1 MSQTEQNNSELTNVA
16 ATNESEVI
24 QLAKELMSRASVT
37 PEDAGCQALLGERLA
52 KLGFNNESMIFA
64 DTTNLWS
71 RRDSEVQDTDKSGT
85 DDLVFCFAGHTD
97 VVPAGNLEL
106 WNTPPFEPTIIDG
119 MLYGRGASDMKGS
132 LAAMIVATERFVHDH
147 PDHQGAITYLIT
159 SDEEGPFINGTTKVI
174 DTLEARNEKITYCIV
189 GEPSS
194 THSVGDVVKNGRRGS
209 ISAEVD
215 IKGKQG
221 HVAYPE
227 HVKNPIHLAMPALTE
242 LSQLKWDQGNEYF
255 PATSFQ
261 LSNIHAGTGATN
273 VVPGHI
279 TALFNLR
286 YSTELTDQI
295 IVEQV
300 ESTLNKHQLDYDI
313 KWTFNGKPFITE
325 QVESKHSFLNA
336 VSQAILS
343 VTGNKT
349 QLSTSGGTSDGRFI
363 APTGAQVIELGPC
376 NATIHQVNESV
387 SCRDLEQLVEI
398 YYHCLVNIL
407 CIHKKIS

>member
-1 MSQTEQNNSELTNVA
+1 MSTHTSD
-16 ATNESEVI
+16 VI
-24 QLAKELMSRASVT
+24 KLAIDLMSRPSVT
-37 PEDAGCQALLGERLA
+37 PEDAGCQQLMKDRLE
-52 KLGFNNESMIFA
+52 KLGFTNETMVFE

-71 RRDSEVQDTDKSGT
+71 RRNGNRNTLDTNAP
-85 DDLVFCFAGHTD
+85 VFCFAGHTD

-106 WNTPPFEPTIIDG
+106 WHTPPFEPTIIDG
-119 MLYGRGASDMKGS
+119 VLYGRGAADMKGS
-132 LAAMIVATERFVHDH
+132 LAAMIVATERFVNDH
-147 PDHQGAITYLIT
+147 PNYDGAITYLIT
-159 SDEEGPFINGTTKVI
+159 SDEEGPFINGTTRVI

-194 THSVGDVVKNGRRGS
+194 TNTVGDIIKNGRRGS

-227 HVKNPIHLAMPALTE
+227 HVINPIHMAMPALTE
-242 LSQLKWDQGNEYF
+242 LSQFHWDHGNDYF

-261 LSNIHAGTGATN
+261 LSNINSGTGATN
-273 VVPGHI
+273 VVPGHLN
-279 TALFNLR
+279 ALFNLR

-300 ESTLNKHQLDYDI
+300 ESILNKHQLDYDI

-325 QVESKHSFLNA
+325 LKNKAGDFLTSVTDA
-336 VSQAILS
+336 VSS
-343 VTGNKT
+343 VTGSKP

-363 APTGAQVIELGPC
+363 APTGAKVIELGPC

-387 SCRDLEQLVEI
+387 VCDDLDKLCDI
-398 YYHCLVNIL
+398 YYACLQQVL
-407 CIHKKIS
+407 LKDEK

>member
-1 MSQTEQNNSELTNVA
+1 MSEQT
-16 ATNESEVI
+16 SEVI
-24 QLAKELMSRASVT
+24 KLAIDLISRPSVT
-37 PEDAGCQALLGERLA
+37 PEDAGCQQLMKERLRR
-52 KLGFNNESMIFA
+52 LGFSNETMVFE

-71 RRDSEVQDTDKSGT
+71 RRDGSENNIDESAP
-85 DDLVFCFAGHTD
+85 VFCFAGHTD

-106 WNTPPFEPTIIDG
+106 WHTPPFEPTIIDG
-119 MLYGRGASDMKGS
+119 VLYGRGAADMKGS
-132 LAAMIVATERFVHDH
+132 LAAMIVATERFVNDYPNYH
-147 PDHQGAITYLIT
+147 GAITYLIT
-159 SDEEGPFINGTTKVI
+159 SDEEGPFINGTTRVI

-194 THSVGDVVKNGRRGS
+194 TNTVGDIIKNGRRGS
-209 ISAEVD
+209 ISADVD

-221 HVAYPE
+221 HVAYPD

-242 LSQLKWDQGNEYF
+242 LSQFHWDHGNDYF

-261 LSNIHAGTGATN
+261 LSNINSGTGATN
-273 VVPGHI
+273 VVPGHL

-300 ESTLNKHQLDYDI
+300 ESILNKHQLDYDI

-325 QVESKHSFLNA
+325 LGNEEGDFLTA
-336 VSQAILS
+336 VTHAVRS
-343 VTGNKT
+343 VTGAKP

-363 APTGAQVIELGPC
+363 APTGAKVIELGPC

-387 SCRDLEQLVEI
+387 VCEDLDKLCDI
-398 YYHCLVNIL
+398 YYACLQQVLI
-407 CIHKKIS
+407 KDEV

>member
-1 MSQTEQNNSELTNVA
+1 MSQTEQKK
-16 ATNESEVI
+16 ESAVI
-24 QLAKELMSRASVT
+24 ELAKELIARASVT
-37 PEDAGCQALLGERLA
+37 PEDVGCQKLMAERLA

-71 RRDSEVQDTDKSGT
+71 RRDSSVCKGN
-85 DDLVFCFAGHTD
+85 DLVFCFAGHTD

-106 WNTPPFEPTIIDG
+106 WDTPPFEPTIIDG
-119 MLYGRGASDMKGS
+119 MLYGRGAADMKGS
-132 LAAMIVATERFVHDH
+132 LAAMIVATERFVKDH

-159 SDEEGPFINGTTKVI
+159 SDEEGPFINGTTRVI
-174 DTLEARNEKITYCIV
+174 DTLEERNEKITYCIV

-194 THSVGDVVKNGRRGS
+194 TNAVGDIVKNGRRGS
-209 ISAEVD
+209 ITAEVD

-227 HVKNPIHLAMPALTE
+227 HVRNPIHLAMPALTE
-242 LSQLKWDQGNEYF
+242 LSLVEWDQVNEYF

-261 LSNIHAGTGATN
+261 LSNINAGTGATN
-273 VVPGHI
+273 VVPGHL

-286 YSTELTDQI
+286 YSTELTDQM

-300 ESTLNKHQLDYDI
+300 ESILNKHQLDYEI
-313 KWTFNGKPFITE
+313 KWTFNGKPFITKHVDSE
-325 QVESKHSFLNA
+325 QGFLNA
-336 VSQAILS
+336 VSQAILT
-343 VTGNKT
+343 VTGRET
-349 QLSTSGGTSDGRFI
+349 QLSTAGGTSDGRFI

-387 SCRDLEQLVEI
+387 SCNDLEQLVDI
-398 YYHCLVNIL
+398 YYHCLVNVL
-407 CIHKKIS
+407 CSHKNTNG

>member
-1 MSQTEQNNSELTNVA
+1 MSEQT
-16 ATNESEVI
+16 SEVI
-24 QLAKELMSRASVT
+24 KLAIDLISRPSVT
-37 PEDAGCQALLGERLA
+37 PEDAGCQQLMKDRLG
-52 KLGFNNESMIFA
+52 KLGFVNETMVFE

-71 RRDSEVQDTDKSGT
+71 RRDGNTNTADKSAP
-85 DDLVFCFAGHTD
+85 VFCFAGHTD

-106 WNTPPFEPTIIDG
+106 WHTSPFEPTIIDG
-119 MLYGRGASDMKGS
+119 VLYGRGAADMKGS
-132 LAAMIVATERFVHDH
+132 LAAMIVATERFVTDYPNYH
-147 PDHQGAITYLIT
+147 GAITYLIT
-159 SDEEGPFINGTTKVI
+159 SDEEGPFINGTTRVI

-194 THSVGDVVKNGRRGS
+194 TNTIGDIIKNGRRGS

-227 HVKNPIHLAMPALTE
+227 HVINPIHMAMPALAE
-242 LSQLKWDQGNEYF
+242 LSQYHWDNGNDYF

-261 LSNIHAGTGATN
+261 LSNIHSGTGATN
-273 VVPGHI
+273 VVPGHL

-295 IVEQV
+295 IVDQV
-300 ESTLNKHQLDYDI
+300 ESILNKHQLDYDI

-325 QVESKHSFLNA
+325 LGNDAGDFLTSVTNA
-336 VSQAILS
+336 VSS
-343 VTGNKT
+343 VTGSKP

-363 APTGAQVIELGPC
+363 APTGAKVIELGPC

-387 SCRDLEQLVEI
+387 ICDDLNKLCDI
-398 YYHCLVNIL
+398 YYACLQQVL
-407 CIHKKIS
+407 LKDEK

>member
-1 MSQTEQNNSELTNVA
+1 VNKTNKNSD
-16 ATNESEVI
+16 VI
-24 QLAKELMSRASVT
+24 QLAIALIERASVT
-37 PEDAGCQALLGERLA
+37 PEDAGCQNLIRERLTQI
-52 KLGFNNESMIFA
+52 GFSNETMVFD
-64 DTTNLWS
+64 DTTNLWA
-71 RRDSEVQDTDKSGT
+71 RRNGIKSTNQDDNI
-85 DDLVFCFAGHTD
+85 VFCFAGHTD

-119 MLYGRGASDMKGS
+119 MLYGRGAADMKGS
-132 LAAMIVATERFVHDH
+132 IAAMIIATERFVNDH
-147 PDHQGAITYLIT
+147 PSHHGSISYLIT
-159 SDEEGPFINGTTKVI
+159 SDEEGPFINGTTRVI

-194 THSVGDVVKNGRRGS
+194 TNHVGDVVKNGRRGS

-227 HVKNPIHLAMPALTE
+227 QVRNPIHLAMPALTE
-242 LSQLKWDQGNEYF
+242 LSQIEWDKGNEYF

-261 LSNIHAGTGATN
+261 LSNIHSGTGATN

-279 TALFNLR
+279 NALFNLR

-295 IVEQV
+295 IVDKV
-300 ESTLNKHQLDYDI
+300 EAILNKHQLDYDI

-325 QVESKHSFLNA
+325 MTLDTNKSSSNDSSLNSNLTKPNFLSA
-336 VSQAILS
+336 VSNAIKS
-343 VTGNKT
+343 VTGN
-349 QLSTSGGTSDGRFI
+349 QPELSTSGGTSDGRFI
-363 APTGAQVIELGPC
+363 APTGAKVIELGPC

-387 SCRDLEQLVEI
+387 SCRDLELLVDI
-398 YYHCLVNIL
+398 YYNCLVNL
-407 CIHKKIS
+407 LTKAN

>member
-1 MSQTEQNNSELTNVA
+1 MSTHTSD
-16 ATNESEVI
+16 VI
-24 QLAKELMSRASVT
+24 KLAIDLMSRPSVT
-37 PEDAGCQALLGERLA
+37 PEDAGCQQLMKDRLE
-52 KLGFNNESMIFA
+52 KLGFTNETMVFE

-71 RRDSEVQDTDKSGT
+71 RRNGNRNTLDSNAP
-85 DDLVFCFAGHTD
+85 VFCFAGHTD

-106 WNTPPFEPTIIDG
+106 WHTPPFEPTIIDG
-119 MLYGRGASDMKGS
+119 VLYGRGAADMKGS
-132 LAAMIVATERFVHDH
+132 LAAMIVATERFVNDH
-147 PDHQGAITYLIT
+147 PNYDGAITYLIT
-159 SDEEGPFINGTTKVI
+159 SDEEGPFINGTTRVI

-194 THSVGDVVKNGRRGS
+194 TNTVGDIIKNGRRGS

-227 HVKNPIHLAMPALTE
+227 HVINPIHMAMPALAE
-242 LSQLKWDQGNEYF
+242 LSQFHWDHGNEYF

-261 LSNIHAGTGATN
+261 LSNINSGTGATN
-273 VVPGHI
+273 VVPGHLN
-279 TALFNLR
+279 ALFNLR

-300 ESTLNKHQLDYDI
+300 ESILNKHQLDYDI

-325 QVESKHSFLNA
+325 LKNKAGDFLTSVTDA
-336 VSQAILS
+336 VSS
-343 VTGNKT
+343 VTGSKP

-363 APTGAQVIELGPC
+363 APTGAKVIELGPC

-387 SCRDLEQLVEI
+387 VCDDLDKLCDI
-398 YYHCLVNIL
+398 YYACLQQVL
-407 CIHKKIS
+407 LKDEK

>member
-1 MSQTEQNNSELTNVA
+1 MSQTEQIK
-16 ATNESEVI
+16 ESAVI
-24 QLAKELMSRASVT
+24 TLAKDLMSRASVT
-37 PEDAGCQALLGERLA
+37 PEDAGCQKLMAERLE
-52 KLGFNNESMIFA
+52 KLGFSNETMVFA

-71 RRDSEVQDTDKSGT
+71 RRDSIAGNGKNEDNN
-85 DDLVFCFAGHTD
+85 DLVFCFAGHTD

-119 MLYGRGASDMKGS
+119 MLYGRGAADMKGS

-147 PDHQGAITYLIT
+147 PDHQGSITYLIT

-194 THSVGDVVKNGRRGS
+194 THTVGDVVKNGRRGS

-227 HVKNPIHLAMPALTE
+227 HVRNPIHLAMPALTE
-242 LSQLKWDQGNEYF
+242 LSQTQWDQGNDYF

-261 LSNIHAGTGATN
+261 LSNIHSGTGATN

-300 ESTLNKHQLDYDI
+300 ESILNKHQLDYNI

-325 QVESKHSFLNA
+325 HVNSEHGFLNA

-343 VTGNKT
+343 VTKTPT

-387 SCRDLEQLVEI
+387 SCKDLEQLVDI
-398 YYHCLVNIL
+398 YYHCLVNML
-407 CIHKKIS
+407 CKHK

>member
-1 MSQTEQNNSELTNVA
+1 MNKTNKNSD
-16 ATNESEVI
+16 VI
-24 QLAKELMSRASVT
+24 QLAIALIERASVT
-37 PEDAGCQALLGERLA
+37 PEDAGCQNLIRERLTQI
-52 KLGFNNESMIFA
+52 GFSNETMVFD
-64 DTTNLWS
+64 DTTNLWA
-71 RRDSEVQDTDKSGT
+71 RRNGIKSTNQDDNI
-85 DDLVFCFAGHTD
+85 VFCFAGHTD

-119 MLYGRGASDMKGS
+119 MLYGRGAADMKGS
-132 LAAMIVATERFVHDH
+132 IAAMIIATERFVNDH
-147 PDHQGAITYLIT
+147 PSHHGSISYLIT
-159 SDEEGPFINGTTKVI
+159 SDEEGPFINGTTRVI

-194 THSVGDVVKNGRRGS
+194 TNHVGDVVKNGRRGS

-227 HVKNPIHLAMPALTE
+227 QVRNPIHLAMPALTE
-242 LSQLKWDQGNEYF
+242 LSQIEWDKGNEYF

-261 LSNIHAGTGATN
+261 LSNIHSGTGATN

-279 TALFNLR
+279 NALFNLR

-295 IVEQV
+295 IVDKV
-300 ESTLNKHQLDYDI
+300 EAILNKHQLDYDI

-325 QVESKHSFLNA
+325 MTLDTNKSSSNDSSLNSNLTKPNFLSA
-336 VSQAILS
+336 VSNAIKS
-343 VTGNKT
+343 VTGN
-349 QLSTSGGTSDGRFI
+349 QPELSTSGGTSDGRFI
-363 APTGAQVIELGPC
+363 APTGAKVIELGPC

-387 SCRDLEQLVEI
+387 SCRDLELLVDI
-398 YYHCLVNIL
+398 YYNCLVNL
-407 CIHKKIS
+407 LTKAN

>member
-1 MSQTEQNNSELTNVA
+1 MKQDNQ
-16 ATNESEVI
+16 ESDVI
-24 QLAKELMSRASVT
+24 ILAKALIERASVT
-37 PEDAGCQALLGERLA
+37 PEDAGCQKLLSERLA
-52 KLGFNNESMIFA
+52 KVGFSNETMIFA

-71 RRDSEVQDTDKSGT
+71 RRNGSNSKQNSSNDM
-85 DDLVFCFAGHTD
+85 VFCFAGHTD

-119 MLYGRGASDMKGS
+119 MLYGRGAADMKGS
-132 LAAMIVATERFVHDH
+132 IAAMIVATERFVHDH
-147 PDHQGAITYLIT
+147 PNHKGAISYLIT

-174 DTLEARNEKITYCIV
+174 DTLEARNEKITFCIV

-194 THSVGDVVKNGRRGS
+194 TNNIGDVVKNGRRGS
-209 ISAEVD
+209 ISAQVTV
-215 IKGKQG
+215 KGKQG

-242 LSQLKWDQGNEYF
+242 LSQIEWDKGNDYF

-261 LSNIHAGTGATN
+261 LSNIHSGTGATN
-273 VVPGHI
+273 VVPGDI

-286 YSTELTDQI
+286 YSTELTDQL
-295 IVEQV
+295 IVAQV
-300 ESTLNKHQLDYDI
+300 EAVLDKHQLNYEI
-313 KWTFNGKPFITE
+313 KWTFNGKPFLTE
-325 QVESKHSFLNA
+325 LVNDNSNAHGGFLSA
-336 VSQAILS
+336 VSKAIND
-343 VTGNKT
+343 VTGALP

-387 SCRDLEQLVEI
+387 SCRDLELLVDI
-398 YYHCLVNIL
+398 YYNCLVNVL
-407 CIHKKIS
+407 TE

>member
-1 MSQTEQNNSELTNVA
+1 MSTHTSDV
-16 ATNESEVI
+16 VK
-24 QLAKELMSRASVT
+24 LAIDLISRPSVT
-37 PEDAGCQALLGERLA
+37 PEDAGCQQLMKDRLG
-52 KLGFNNESMIFA
+52 KLGFINETMVFE

-71 RRDSEVQDTDKSGT
+71 RRNGNNNTATPSEP
-85 DDLVFCFAGHTD
+85 VFCFAGHTD

-106 WNTPPFEPTIIDG
+106 WHTPPFEPTIIDG
-119 MLYGRGASDMKGS
+119 VLYGRGAADMKGS
-132 LAAMIVATERFVHDH
+132 LAAMIVATERFVTDYPKYH
-147 PDHQGAITYLIT
+147 GAITYLIT
-159 SDEEGPFINGTTKVI
+159 SDEEGPFINGTTRVI

-194 THSVGDVVKNGRRGS
+194 TNTVGDIIKNGRRGS

-227 HVKNPIHLAMPALTE
+227 HVINPIHMAMPALAE
-242 LSQLKWDQGNEYF
+242 LSQFHWDHGNDYF

-261 LSNIHAGTGATN
+261 LSNINSGTGATN
-273 VVPGHI
+273 VVPGHL

-300 ESTLNKHQLDYDI
+300 ESILDKHQLNYDI

-325 QVESKHSFLNA
+325 LGNEPGDFLTSVTNA
-336 VSQAILS
+336 VCS
-343 VTGNKT
+343 VTGSKPV
-349 QLSTSGGTSDGRFI
+349 LSTSGGTSDGRFI
-363 APTGAQVIELGPC
+363 APTGAKVIELGPC

-387 SCRDLEQLVEI
+387 VCEDLDKLCDI
-398 YYHCLVNIL
+398 YYACLQQVLLNNV
-407 CIHKKIS
+407 